1 MDYEFFRRSSKH
13 NFEVRRRFV
22 DIPASVPYEPCP
34 LSRDFF
40 AVIDRG
46 IELDFLQNLEIRAS
60 VATRAADPRFIDDI
74 LPPQVEERD
83 YRVAHAL
90 EHLVVVDL
98 FEKGVIQLGDE
109 GMQIGTTRLSKEPSF
124 AGFWI
129 RDDVIPRE
137 AIHRSV
143 LKVLKFLD

>member
-1 MDYEFFRRSSKH
+1 
-13 NFEVRRRFV
+13 
-22 DIPASVPYEPCP
+22 
-34 LSRDFF
+34 
-40 AVIDRG
+40 VIDRG
-46 IELDFLQNLEIRAS
+46 IGLDFLQNLENRAS
-60 VATRAADPRFIDDI
+60 ESTRAAGPRFIDDI

-98 FEKGVIQLGDE
+98 FEKGAIQLPDE
-109 GMQIGTTRLSKEPSF
+109 GMQIGTARLSREPSF

-143 LKVLKFLD
+143 LKVMKSLD